1 MSNGGTAPQA
11 GALTAPRRE
20 PDNARRLEYVDM
32 MSEGIRISDRAAE
45 RVACLLDRQDLEG
58 SMLRVTV
65 SGGGCSGFQYGFA
78 FDNARN
84 DDDLVFSHAGVDVVI
99 DEMSLELLEGAEI
112 DFVQDMAGSAF
123 RINNPNATASCGCGS
138 SFAV

>member
-1 MSNGGTAPQA
+1 MT
-11 GALTAPRRE
+11 
-20 PDNARRLEYVDM
+20 
-32 MSEGIRISDRAAE
+32 SEGIRISDRAAE
-45 RVACLLDRQDLEG
+45 RVAWLIDRQDLEG
-58 SMLRVTV
+58 ARLRVTV

-78 FDNARN
+78 FDKDCN
-84 DDDLVFSHAGVDVVI
+84 DDDRIFSHAAGVDVVI

-123 RINNPNATASCGCGS
+123 RIDNPNATASCGCGS

>member
-1 MSNGGTAPQA
+1 MSA
-11 GALTAPRRE
+11 GI
-20 PDNARRLEYVDM
+20 
-32 MSEGIRISDRAAE
+32 SISDRAAE
-45 RVACLLDRQDLEG
+45 RVAHLMEQQPGDAL
-58 SMLRVTV
+58 MLRVSV

-78 FDNARN
+78 FDGARN

-112 DFVQDMAGSAF
+112 DFVEDLAGAAF
-123 RINNPNATASCGCGS
+123 RIDNPNATASCGCGS